1 MCHVISDVLPNDR
14 YFALEQRCATLQKT
28 MHEKSQLLK
37 DTIENEGRIPKDVL
51 LALRTQGFYGLNG
64 EVEFGGEALS
74 VTETTRLLE
83 ELASIDLSL
92 SETVAGPL
100 TLGYSAIQI
109 FGNDDQVSF
118 PGSNLGLYKMLEN
131 CHKFILYI
139 KSCSIRKG
147 IRMLH

>member
-14 YFALEQRCATLQKT
+14 YFALEQRCATLQTT
-28 MHEKSQLLK
+28 MHEKRQLLN
-37 DTIENEGRIPKDVL
+37 DTIKNEGRIPKDVL
-51 LALRTQGFYGLNG
+51 LALRTQGFYGLNAD
-64 EVEFGGEALS
+64 VEFGGEELS

-109 FGNDDQVSF
+109 FGNDDQVCVKFKFLKCLETTKSSF
-118 PGSNLGLYKMLEN
+118 QFSRGEIFVAN
-131 CHKFILYI
+131 FIPP
-139 KSCSIRKG
+139 
-147 IRMLH
+147 

>member
-1 MCHVISDVLPNDR
+1 MCRVISDVLPNDR

-131 CHKFILYI
+131 CHKFM
-139 KSCSIRKG
+139 SRNW
-147 IRMLH
+147 M